1 MKKLIDFQHFGNI
14 STDSKSPV
22 FFLSGLIY
30 PYILTKNSKVN
41 KTSNFF
47 EDFWCRKQFFEKNI
61 TGQQRQLIVLN
72 PFLDSLG
79 NFALKNIGLPPGVG
93 LECFQSSQDAVK
105 RHLVF
110 LVLGKYNFGLELSCS
125 VIRALSKEIVW
136 LGCSY
141 ERARFILKLPFRK
154 IPMPRSKSLN

>member
-61 TGQQRQLIVLN
+61 TGQRRQLIFLN
-72 PFLDSLG
+72 PFLYSLG
-79 NFALKNIGLPPGVG
+79 NFALKNIGLPPGAG
-93 LECFQSSQDAVK
+93 WGCFQSSQDKVL
-105 RHLVF
+105 LVTIADSNPANVVF
-110 LVLGKYNFGLELSCS
+110 WQSGSFFCVCF
-125 VIRALSKEIVW
+125 
-136 LGCSY
+136 
-141 ERARFILKLPFRK
+141 
-154 IPMPRSKSLN
+154 SLF